1 MIQRPEW
8 WDEANCR
15 GVGTDSF
22 FGPFQPDKETVAQR
36 RKREAHAKNYCN
48 NCPVDV
54 ECLSEALKF
63 SDDGIRGGLT
73 RYERQ
78 TTAPKVIEVG
88 VWVLIGNSSGLT
100 GLVTLEKRNGPRPKD
115 PTQFRVVKANKVIA
129 RTNDESEGWIALYQ
143 ADL

>member
-8 WDEANCR
+8 WDDANCR
-15 GVGTDSF
+15 GVGTVSF
-22 FGPFQPDKETVAQR
+22 FNPFEPDKETVVQR
-36 RKREAHAKNYCN
+36 RKREAHAKMYCR
-48 NCPVDV
+48 NCAVDV

-73 RYERQ
+73 KYERN
-78 TTAPKVIEVG
+78 TTAPKVVEVG

-100 GLVTLEKRNGPRPKD
+100 GQVRLEKRNGARPTDPVQYRVMKD
-115 PTQFRVVKANKVIA
+115 GKVIA
-129 RTNDESEGWIALYQ
+129 RTKDESEGWIALYH